1 MNEKGVS
8 TTVEALLLIS
18 LSSILVFIVLINFHN
33 LNSSVQ
39 RSYAL
44 EEAYS
49 VASKIAREAI
59 SIADADYA
67 KKKLKIPPT
76 IGGEQYTITFNDQ
89 TIIIEN
95 KIVSVSLHVPISLN
109 NSSAN
114 SYNAYLNVSN
124 GFVRVENE

>member
-76 IGGEQYTITFNDQ
+76 IGGEQYIVIFNDHK
-89 TIIIEN
+89 IIIEN
-95 KIVSVSLHVPISLN
+95 KIVKISLPVQIPLN

-114 SYNAYLNVSN
+114 SYNAYLI
-124 GFVRVENE
+124 VRDGVVEVQNE

>member
-18 LSSILVFIVLINFHN
+18 LSSILVFIVLINFYN

-39 RSYAL
+39 HNYAL
-44 EEAYS
+44 EEAYN

-59 SIADADYA
+59 SIANADYA
-67 KKKLKIPPT
+67 EKRLKIPPT
-76 IGGEQYTITFNDQ
+76 IGGEQYIIIFKGQ

-95 KIVSVSLHVPISLN
+95 KIVRVSLPIQISLN

-114 SYNAYLNVSN
+114 SYNAYLIVEN
-124 GFVRVENE
+124 GFVEVRNE

>member
-18 LSSILVFIVLINFHN
+18 LSSILVFIVLINFYN

-44 EEAYS
+44 EEAYN
-49 VASKIAREAI
+49 VASKIAREVI

-67 KKKLKIPPT
+67 KKRLKIPPT
-76 IGGEQYTITFNDQ
+76 IGGEPYMITFKDQ

-95 KIVSVSLHVPISLN
+95 RKVSVSLPVPISLKD
-109 NSSAN
+109 SSAS
-114 SYNAYLNVSN
+114 SYNVYLIVRD
-124 GFVRVENE
+124 GFLEVKNE